1 VKGNPAF
8 SILSTV
14 LVLLLASAVHSAVNT
29 ETVEYKEGDAL
40 LEGYLADDDS
50 ISGKRPRV
58 LALHGADDPYVKHDE
73 VASFQKEMKMGGVDW
88 QMVYYGG
95 AVHSFTKK
103 ESGDDPSRGVAYNER
118 ADRRSWEAMKTF
130 FREIFRGP

>member
-14 LVLLLASAVHSAVNT
+14 LVLLLASAAHSAVKT
-29 ETVEYKEGDAL
+29 ETVECTEGDAL
-40 LEGYLADDDS
+40 LEGYLAYDDS
-50 ISGKRPRV
+50 ISGKRPGV
-58 LALHGADDPYVKHDE
+58 LVVHGADDPHVKHDE
-73 VASFQKEMKMGGVDW
+73 VAAFQKEMKTAGVDW

-95 AVHSFTKK
+95 AVHSFTTK
-103 ESGDDPSRGVAYNER
+103 EAGDDPSRGVAYNER